1 MAWNTTPAPSAPS
14 TTSSNS
20 KAPAASGEGKRAAP
34 ASGGRPGLG
43 IKWKLMATIS
53 LLVILLLI
61 PITYFQI
68 SSQKELLRAELE
80 KRIALMRENIAERGK
95 NFAAHLARQVERDIA
110 AFNFSGVVENV
121 QDAVKNNPSAAYA
134 ILMNTDGKVFVHTA
148 DPESARKALDDDRAR
163 TAVARTDTT
172 VFEYQESGDAV
183 IEIVL
188 PVHIGAKPWG
198 VLRVVLTTDHLQAE
212 IAASQAQ
219 IRKETGRMVRRTTL
233 TTLGFMLLFVLII
246 LFMATQLSKP
256 LIRLTDSA
264 RRMARGD
271 FTRRIRIR
279 RHDEIGVLAD
289 AMNHTV
295 ASLNG
300 IISQNVSIS
309 RNLLES
315 MNHQTASLDETA
327 GLLEEM
333 AGMTRRNAGNAN
345 QADRFM
351 KESETVVEKANASMT
366 RVTDSMNEISKASEE
381 TLQIIKTI
389 DDIAFQTN
397 ILALN
402 AAIEAA
408 RSGEAGLGFAVVAD
422 EVRNLGLKS
431 SQAARNTA
439 VLIEET
445 VQKVKD
451 GAELVSRTNADF
463 REMAENAARIAALIT
478 DITDASNEQ
487 NKRIDQ
493 INEAVGRMNRVV
505 QENAAS
511 ADDLAEAMSVFKVT
525 DTEK

>member
-1 MAWNTTPAPSAPS
+1 M
-14 TTSSNS
+14 
-20 KAPAASGEGKRAAP
+20 
-34 ASGGRPGLG
+34 G

-61 PITYFQI
+61 PVTYFQI
-68 SSQKELLRAELE
+68 SSQKDLLKAELE

-95 NFAAHLARQVERDIA
+95 NFATHLAQQVERDIA

-121 QDAVKNNPSAAYA
+121 KEAVENSPSAAYA
-134 ILMNTDGKVFVHTA
+134 VLMNAGAKVFVHTA
-148 DPESARKALDDDRAR
+148 DPESARKTLEDDRSR
-163 TAVARTDTT
+163 TAVAQSETA
-172 VFEYQESGDAV
+172 VFEYRESGNGV
-183 IEIVL
+183 IEIVQ
-188 PVHIGAKPWG
+188 PIHISANPWG
-198 VLRVVLTTDHLQAE
+198 VLRVVFTTDHLQEE

-233 TTLGFMLLFVLII
+233 TTLGFMLLFILII

-256 LIRLTDSA
+256 LIHLTESA
-264 RRMARGD
+264 RQMAKGD
-271 FTRRIRIR
+271 FTRRIPIR
-279 RHDEIGVLAD
+279 RKDEIGVLSD
-289 AMNHTV
+289 AMNHTA
-295 ASLNG
+295 ASLNE
-300 IISQNVSIS
+300 IISRNVSIS
-309 RNLLES
+309 GDLLES
-315 MNHQTASLDETA
+315 LTRHRASLDKTA

-333 AGMTRRNAGNAN
+333 AHMTRRNADSAN

-351 KESETVVEKANASMT
+351 KETETVVEKANASMT
-366 RVTDSMNEISKASEE
+366 RLTDSMDEISGASEE

-408 RSGEAGLGFAVVAD
+408 QSGEAGRGFAVVAA

-431 SQAARNTA
+431 SQAARDTSTI
-439 VLIEET
+439 IEET

-451 GAELVSRTNADF
+451 GAELVSRTNRDF
-463 REMAENAARIAALIT
+463 REMAENAARIAALIS

-505 QENAAS
+505 QKNASS
-511 ADDLAEAMSVFKVT
+511 ADDLAAAMSVFKVT
-525 DTEK
+525 HTDDQE

>member
-1 MAWNTTPAPSAPS
+1 MPAPSAPS
-14 TTSSNS
+14 TTLSNNPR
-20 KAPAASGEGKRAAP
+20 PADNSEPERRGTDVRR
-34 ASGGRPGLG
+34 GRFGMG

-68 SSQKELLRAELE
+68 SSQKDLLRAELD
-80 KRIALMRENIAERGK
+80 KRITLMRENTAERGK
-95 NFAAHLARQVERDIA
+95 NFAAHLAQQVERDIA

-121 QDAVKNNPSAAYA
+121 KEAVDNSPTAAYA
-134 ILMNTDGKVFVHTA
+134 VLMNTGGKVFVHTA
-148 DPESARKALDDDRAR
+148 DPESARQTLEDDRSK
-163 TAVARTDTT
+163 TAVSQSETA
-172 VFEYQESGDAV
+172 VFEYQESGDGV
-183 IEIVL
+183 IEIVQ
-188 PVHIGAKPWG
+188 PIHISANPWG
-198 VLRVVLTTDHLQAE
+198 VLRVVLSTDHLQTE

-219 IRKETGRMVRRTTL
+219 IRRETGRMVRRTTL

-256 LIRLTDSA
+256 LIHLTESA
-264 RRMARGD
+264 RQMARGD
-271 FTRRIRIR
+271 FTRRIPIR
-279 RHDEIGVLAD
+279 RQDEIGVLSQ
-289 AMNHTV
+289 AMNHTA

-309 RNLLES
+309 GDLLES
-315 MNHQTASLDETA
+315 LTHQRASLDETA
-327 GLLEEM
+327 GLLAEM
-333 AGMTRRNAGNAN
+333 ADMTRRNADSAN

-351 KESETVVEKANASMT
+351 KETETVVEKANASMSRLT
-366 RVTDSMNEISKASEE
+366 GSMDEISSASEE

-408 RSGEAGLGFAVVAD
+408 RSGEAGMGFAVVAD
-422 EVRNLGLKS
+422 EVRNLGMKS

-445 VQKVKD
+445 VEKVKEGTD
-451 GAELVSRTNADF
+451 LVSRTNQDF
-463 REMAENAARIAALIT
+463 REMAENAARIAALIS

-505 QENAAS
+505 QKNAAS
-511 ADDLAEAMSVFKVT
+511 ADDLAAAMSVFKVT
-525 DTEK
+525 HTDEQG